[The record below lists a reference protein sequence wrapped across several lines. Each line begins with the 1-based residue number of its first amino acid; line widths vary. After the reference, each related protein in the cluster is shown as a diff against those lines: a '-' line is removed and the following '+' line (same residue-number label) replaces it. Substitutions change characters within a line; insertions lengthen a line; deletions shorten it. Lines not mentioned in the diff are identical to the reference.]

1 MKYSKH
7 IFICT
12 NERTDGRKSCG
23 EVAGMALV
31 DAFKK
36 ELLAQGVRGTEV
48 RAQRAGCIDVC
59 NFGPALV
66 VYPEGVFY
74 GAVTIAD
81 IPEIVTS
88 HIIGNN
94 PVERLQL
101 SFNK

>member
-1 MKYSKH
+1 MKYDKH

-23 EVAGMALV
+23 EVFGMSLV

-66 VYPEGVFY
+66 VYPEGIFY
-74 GAVTIAD
+74 GAVTLD
-81 IPEIVTS
+81 DVQEIVSS
-88 HIIGNN
+88 HIVGNK
-94 PVERLQL
+94 PVERLKL
-101 SFNK
+101 AFKK